1 MYLRAT
7 AVWVLILLFAVLN
20 GAVREG
26 LLIPRLGETA
36 ARALSTVILSLLVLA
51 STWFTIPRI
60 GPPSSREALKI
71 GLLWL
76 VLTLGFEFLFG
87 HYVFGN
93 SWSMLLED
101 YNLSRGRI
109 WILVPVLVL
118 VAPYWT
124 ARMRGIV

>member
-1 MYLRAT
+1 MD
-7 AVWVLILLFAVLN
+7 W
-20 GAVREG
+20 
-26 LLIPRLGETA
+26 
-36 ARALSTVILSLLVLA
+36 
-51 STWFTIPRI
+51 I
-60 GPPSSREALKI
+60 GPSSSREALKI

-93 SWSMLLED
+93 SWDMLLED